1 MIMKYTTFTVWVAL
15 IINEPIVI
23 WIRLRFALD
32 RKQVCAS
39 YRYESEHFVASSTI
53 LAQATSLRWDQLIII
68 STITI
73 WKHKPTTSCLQWTQ
87 ESGFLCEVFCLTTSS
102 LQLLQ
107 IAHYAYGTS
116 RTTCQGHTNE
126 KNFVGL
132 TMNSEYLACGS
143 ETNEVYVYHKEITR
157 PVTSNRFGTPEMDYA
172 EEEVGSYFISAVCWK
187 SDSPTMLTANS
198 QGTIKVLV
206 LAA

>member
-1 MIMKYTTFTVWVAL
+1 MKYTTFTVWVAL

-23 WIRLRFALD
+23 WIRLRFGALD

-87 ESGFLCEVFCLTTSS
+87 ESGFLCEFLSNNELASASTDSTP
-102 LQLLQ
+102 
-107 IAHYAYGTS
+107 YGTS
-116 RTTCQGHTNE
+116 RTTCQFGHLEDT
-126 KNFVGL
+126 L
-132 TMNSEYLACGS
+132 TRRTLW
-143 ETNEVYVYHKEITR
+143 EITR
-157 PVTSNRFGTPEMDYA
+157 PVTSHRFGTPEMDDA
-172 EEEVGSYFISAVCWK
+172 EEEAGSYFISAVCWN